1 MNTMVITHGAYLF
14 IGIAATVWV
23 IWTLQRRG
31 RPFFVRSLG
40 GDEALANSWSHLV
53 AVGMYLL
60 HVGCLLLALRIG
72 TTATDGVAAI
82 ELLSTKIG
90 VVLLALAVTHFLHV
104 KAFWDM
110 RHPVKRAAAPV
121 IDAEVVG

>member
-1 MNTMVITHGAYLF
+1 MNTMVTLHGAYLA
-14 IGIAATVWV
+14 IGIAATVGV

-31 RPFFVRSLG
+31 HPFIVRALG

-60 HVGCLLLALRIG
+60 HVGCLLLALRYG
-72 TTATDGVAAI
+72 GAATDGAAAI
-82 ELLSTKIG
+82 ELLSTKVGI
-90 VVLLALAVTHFLHV
+90 VLMALAVTHFLHV

-110 RHPVKRAAAPV
+110 RHPVKRVAAQA

>member
-1 MNTMVITHGAYLF
+1 MNTMVVTHGAYLL
-14 IGIAATVWV
+14 IGIAATIWV

-31 RPFFVRSLG
+31 RPFLIRTLG

-60 HVGCLLLALRIG
+60 HVGCLLLALRYG
-72 TTATDGVAAI
+72 SGATGGVEAI

-90 VVLLALAVTHFLHV
+90 LVLMALALTHFLHI

-110 RHPVKRAAAPV
+110 RHPVKRAAAQV
-121 IDAEVVG
+121 IDAEVVS

>member
-1 MNTMVITHGAYLF
+1 MNTMVTLHGAYLA
-14 IGIAATVWV
+14 IGIAATVGV

-31 RPFFVRSLG
+31 RPFIVRALG
-40 GDEALANSWSHLV
+40 GDEPLANSWSHLV

-60 HVGCLLLALRIG
+60 HVGCLLLALRYG
-72 TTATDGVAAI
+72 GAATDGVQAI

-90 VVLLALAVTHFLHV
+90 IVLMALAVTHFLHV

-110 RHPVKRAAAPV
+110 RHPVKRAAAQA